1 MALRIVLAV
10 LTGLGLVCSAAVIM
24 VPAQAQTQTP
34 QGVEISRLFKTIDTD
49 NDGTLSLAEVK
60 NYASAHFDG
69 LDADHD
75 GTLTLAEF
83 QAPVLAAFGRAEGA
97 RRQRLERALTRRETL
112 FKAMDK
118 DKDGTLSKDEY
129 LAEIEARYTKA
140 DADRDGTLTVEELR
154 TPAGRTLAA
163 LLRH

>member
-1 MALRIVLAV
+1 MH
-10 LTGLGLVCSAAVIM
+10 
-24 VPAQAQTQTP
+24 PP
-34 QGVEISRLFKTIDTD
+34 TD
-49 NDGTLSLAEVK
+49 S
-60 NYASAHFDG
+60 

-83 QAPVLAAFGRAEGA
+83 QASVRAAFRRAEGV

-129 LAEIEARYTKA
+129 LAEIEARFTKA
-140 DADRDGTLTVEELR
+140 DADRDGTLTAEELR
-154 TPAGRTLAA
+154 APAGRTLAA
-163 LLRH
+163 LLQH